1 MFNAYHDEGSC
12 LRLRIFY
19 FYDLHAYFFF
29 FGSEVHNTLIKCN
42 VVLITLI
49 KCAF

>member
-19 FYDLHAYFFF
+19 FYDLHADFF
-29 FGSEVHNTLIKCN
+29 FGSEVQNTLIKCN
-42 VVLITLI
+42 VVLVTLI